1 MLENYGMAAPP
12 PTVFL
17 SYRRDNSWAIARLV
31 FQHLRDHAY
40 DVFMDVESMPS
51 GQFEPIILAQIAA
64 RAHFLVILTPG
75 TLDGCQKPDDW
86 VRREIECAMELQR
99 NIVPI
104 LVDDFRFDD
113 TARASLTG
121 RLRELPDYT

>member
-1 MLENYGMAAPP
+1 MAAPP

-17 SYRRDNSWAIARLV
+17 SYRRNYSWAIAHLV
-31 FQHLRDHAY
+31 FQHLHQHGY
-40 DVFMDVESMPS
+40 DVFMDVESIDS
-51 GQFEPIILAQIAA
+51 GQFAPIILAQIAA

-86 VRREIECAMELQR
+86 LRREIEQAMELRR

-104 LVDDFRFDD
+104 LADDFRFDE
-113 TARASLTG
+113 TVHAALTG
-121 RLRELPDYT
+121 RLRELPGLSGSAGA